1 MHELHNLDLTEPIFW
16 RLILAAVLGGIIGL
30 EREIRHKP
38 AGLRTNMFICIG
50 SALFTILS
58 DELAGKY
65 GIGDHTRI
73 AAQIIPGIGFL
84 GAGAILRERGTVVG
98 LTTAATIFVVASMGM
113 AVGGGLYW
121 TSIYTCLLILMLL
134 VVVGWLEDA
143 FSLKTR
149 RMVFRLTAQNL
160 EAAMSTVNAAFA
172 EAEVA
177 VQHFQVL
184 RIGQDFVLEFEADVS
199 LYQQKRLATKI
210 SPLGS
215 KFEVVAREYVAPG
228 ALG

>member
-1 MHELHNLDLTEPIFW
+1 MHWLQNRDLSEEIFW
-16 RLILAAVLGGIIGL
+16 RLIVAAILGGIVGL

-38 AGLRTNMFICIG
+38 AGLRTNMFICLG
-50 SALFTILS
+50 SALFTVLS

-113 AVGGGLYW
+113 AVGGGMYW
-121 TSIYTCLLILMLL
+121 TGIFACLFIVMML
-134 VVVGWLEDA
+134 VVVGWLEDL

-149 RMVFRLTAQNL
+149 RMIFRITSQNM
-160 EAAMSTVNAAFA
+160 ESTMSTASSAFSDA
-172 EAEVA
+172 NIP
-177 VQHFQVL
+177 VQHFEVL
-184 RIGQDFVLEFEADVS
+184 HIGENFMMEFEADVS
-199 LYQQKRLATKI
+199 LHQQRRLAAKI
-210 SPLGS
+210 SLLGT
-215 KFEVVAREYVAPG
+215 KFEVVPREYA
-228 ALG
+228 AS

>member
-16 RLILAAVLGGIIGL
+16 RLVLAAVLGGIVGL

-38 AGLRTNMFICIG
+38 AGLRTQMFICMG
-50 SALFTILS
+50 SALFTMLS

-113 AVGGGLYW
+113 AIGGGLYW
-121 TSIYTCLLILMLL
+121 TSIFTCLFILMLL
-134 VVVGWLEDA
+134 VVVGWMESFL
-143 FSLKTR
+143 SLKTR
-149 RMVFRLTAQNL
+149 RMVFRITSQNL
-160 EAAMSTVNAAFA
+160 EGTMAGATAAFS
-172 EAEVA
+172 EAEVP

-184 RIGQDFVLEFEADVS
+184 HIGQDFVMEFEADVS
-199 LYQQKRLATKI
+199 FHQQKKLAAKV
-210 SPLGS
+210 SPLGT
-215 KFEVVAREYVAPG
+215 KLEVVSREFVVT
-228 ALG
+228 

>member
-1 MHELHNLDLTEPIFW
+1 MHELRNLDLTEAIFW
-16 RLILAAVLGGIIGL
+16 RLILAAVLGAIVGI
-30 EREIRHKP
+30 EREIHHKP

-113 AVGGGLYW
+113 AIGGGLYW
-121 TSIYTCLLILMLL
+121 TSVFTCLLILLSL
-134 VVVGWLEDA
+134 VVVGWLEDF

-149 RMVFRLTAQNL
+149 RMVFRITSPNL
-160 EAAMSTVNAAFA
+160 EATMSAANAAFS
-172 EAEVA
+172 EIQVP

-184 RIGQDFVLEFEADVS
+184 HVGTDFILEFEADVS
-199 LYQQKRLATKI
+199 MHQQRKLSTRI
-210 SPLGS
+210 SYLGT
-215 KFEVVAREYVAPG
+215 KFEVVAREYVQPA
-228 ALG
+228 AFV

>member
-1 MHELHNLDLTEPIFW
+1 MHELLNRDLSEAIFL
-16 RLILAAVLGGIIGL
+16 RLILAAFLGGIIGL

-38 AGLRTNMFICIG
+38 AGLRTNMFICVG

-73 AAQIIPGIGFL
+73 AAQIIPGIGFI

-121 TSIYTCLLILMLL
+121 TSIYACLLILMLL
-134 VVVGWLEDA
+134 VVVGWLEGLL
-143 FSLKTR
+143 SLKTR
-149 RMVFRLTAQNL
+149 RMVFRLTSPNL
-160 EAAMSTVNAAFA
+160 EASMSTANAAFA
-172 EAEVA
+172 EVEVP

-184 RIGQDFVLEFEADVS
+184 HIGQDFLLEFEADVS
-199 LYQQKRLATKI
+199 FHQQKKLAGKI
-210 SPLGS
+210 SPLGT
-215 KFEVVAREYVAPG
+215 KFEVVAREYVGP
-228 ALG
+228 